1 MMPNAPQLQCDIC
14 GFLAETPQGLSA
26 HKRFKHGVVPPCKP
40 EHAGHSSGD
49 ITPDRYLDQRID
61 EVVGKLHDSST
72 AELTWFS
79 DELLVAWVQESAIE
93 QLLSDLEALSK
104 RIAGQHSAVVDHLT
118 ELYKLC
124 EALKA
129 AQRATDNENAA
140 LSEQLKGLNEQM
152 SELAQQV
159 SSADKLT
166 KQRSVP
172 IGSAI
177 AEISAVERAL
187 GRMR

>member
-1 MMPNAPQLQCDIC
+1 MMPDAPQLQCDIC

-26 HKRFKHGVVPPCKP
+26 HKRYKHGVVPPCEP
-40 EHAGHSSGD
+40 EHADHSAGD
-49 ITPDRYLDQRID
+49 ITPERCLDQRID
-61 EVVGKLHDSST
+61 EVVGKLHNSST

-79 DELLVAWVQESAIE
+79 DELLVAWAHESAIG
-93 QLLSDLEALSK
+93 QILSDLEALSK
-104 RIAGQHSAVVDHLT
+104 RIADQHSAVVDHLT

-129 AQRATDNENAA
+129 AQRASDNENAA

-152 SELAQQV
+152 SRLAEQV
-159 SSADKLT
+159 SDADRLA

-172 IGSAI
+172 
-177 AEISAVERAL
+177 
-187 GRMR
+187 MRQRYS